1 MKAKRSVCKAA
12 AAAVLGFMLTAC
24 AGKSLDGKWVEPIP
38 GMEGQVQGVCLEKGG
53 KARSVNSATLL
64 YEKWEQKG
72 DTLILSGKSLG
83 NGVIID
89 FSDSYVIEKLS
100 DDELVLKNEDLTIK
114 YHKQTEE

>member
-1 MKAKRSVCKAA
+1 MKTKRFACKAA

-24 AGKSLDGKWVEPIP
+24 AGKSPEGKWVEPIP

-83 NGVIID
+83 NGVTID
-89 FSDSYVIEKLS
+89 FSDTYLIEKLS
-100 DDELVLKNEDLTIK
+100 DDELILKNEDLTIK